1 MGRHE
6 DAIPPNPTLY
16 PEELQLKLYQAFIF
30 SIPILFCIILFLLF
44 YLFYVKRRANNMS
57 SHSLPI
63 QQSANNQ
70 SAFRPWN
77 LGIKGELK
85 EKLQVVKFDEELK
98 ARDSVCCVCLGEF
111 EMKEELQQLSSCRHV
126 FHGDCIRHW
135 LRTNATCPLCR
146 CPVIPTA
153 KMGHPTGLR
162 LDIARHNLA
171 QQQAEGNNAE
181 SSPSMNIPSTTQHDV
196 IQIVGQPY
204 SNVNNSC

>member
-1 MGRHE
+1 MGSHE
-6 DAIPPNPTLY
+6 DAIPPNPSLY

-44 YLFYVKRRANNMS
+44 YLFFLKRRANNVS
-57 SHSLPI
+57 SHSLPT
-63 QQSANNQ
+63 QQSANTQ
-70 SAFRPWN
+70 STFPPWN

-85 EKLQVVKFDEELK
+85 EKLQVVEFDEELK

-111 EMKEELQQLSSCRHV
+111 EMKEELQQLSLCKHV

-146 CPVIPTA
+146 CPVIPTI
-153 KMGHPTGLR
+153 KMGRPTGLA
-162 LDIARHNLA
+162 LDIARHDLA
-171 QQQAEGNNAE
+171 QQQAQGDAE
-181 SSPSMNIPSTTQHDV
+181 SSSSMNTPPTRHDV

-204 SNVNNSC
+204 SSVSNSY